1 MLVMELSDSVESLKG
16 VGVVLS
22 KKLNRLGVKTIG
34 DLIRY
39 FPRKYQD
46 YSVVLPLNKLKP
58 GPISVKGTFK
68 EVKGRYVRRG
78 MHITEAILTDD
89 TSSVRVVWFNQP
101 YRAAGI
107 KSGQQYFVSGIFGL
121 SNQHMQIMNPSAELV
136 SSFPLNTAR
145 IIPIYREMKGIT
157 SAEIRRVVKTALHA
171 KMKIQSNLPINIEKK
186 YKLGPMSSAL
196 AHIHFPDSLSEI
208 ETAKRRLGFE
218 EVFELILAHMLIK
231 QETNRES
238 ALTVS
243 FDKKLAQDFVRH
255 LPFKL
260 TNSQRLTTWE
270 AYKDIEKKRP
280 MNRLVE
286 GDVGSGKTVVAAMLT
301 AMTINQGYQ
310 VAVMAPTEIL
320 ARQHAK
326 TMYDLLGPLNLS
338 DKVSLLVGS
347 MTKSQKK
354 VAVDNIT
361 NGSVQCIVG
370 THALIQDSVDIRK
383 LALVVVDEQHRFGVE
398 QRKKLLKKTGHMPH
412 MLSMTATPIPRSL
425 ALTVYGD
432 LDISI
437 LKEKPPGRK
446 QVITK
451 LVPPNNR
458 LELYKKIDK
467 DIAEGC
473 QAFVVCPMIEESSA
487 TPGKSVTNIYKELQ
501 KLLPSRKVGLLHGKM
516 KSDVKQCM
524 MQDFIDKKIDIL
536 VSTTVIEVGVDV
548 PNATVM
554 FIEAP
559 ERFGLAQIHQLRGRI
574 GRGGH
579 QGYCYLMLSDEKK
592 PSKRLLAISQ
602 SNDGFRLAELDLEL
616 RGPGAIYGTYQHGD
630 LDLRMANLSDTVLL
644 KQARAAATEIIN
656 QSENLLQYPG
666 LKERID
672 SLQKIVHL
680 N

>member
-16 VGVVLS
+16 VGAVLAQ
-22 KKLNRLGVKTIG
+22 KFNRLGIKTIE
-34 DLIRY
+34 DLIWY

-58 GPISVKGTFK
+58 GPISVKGSFK
-68 EVKGRYVRRG
+68 QVKGRYVRRG
-78 MHITEAILTDD
+78 MHITEAVLSDD
-89 TSSVRVVWFNQP
+89 TNSVRVVWFNQP
-101 YRAAGI
+101 YRAVGI
-107 KSGQQYFVSGIFGL
+107 KSGQQYFVSGVFEL

-136 SSFPLNTAR
+136 SSFPVNTAR

-157 SAEIRRVVKTALHA
+157 STEIRRAVKTALQA
-171 KMKIQSNLPINIEKK
+171 KMNIQGNLPIKIEQQ
-186 YKLGPMSSAL
+186 YKLGPLGSAL
-196 AHIHFPDSLSEI
+196 AQIHFPESLSDIEI
-208 ETAKRRLGFE
+208 AKRRLGFE

-231 QETNRES
+231 KETNRES
-238 ALTVS
+238 ALAVH
-243 FDKKLAQDFVRH
+243 FDKNLAQDFVRH

-270 AYKDIEKKRP
+270 AYQNIEKKTP

-326 TMYDLLGPLNLS
+326 TMYDLLDPLGQS
-338 DKVSLLVGS
+338 DKVTLLVGN
-347 MTKSQKK
+347 MTKQQKK
-354 VAVDNIT
+354 VALDGIA
-361 NGSVQCIVG
+361 NGTVQCIVG
-370 THALIQDSVDIRK
+370 THSLIQDPVDMHR

-398 QRKKLLKKTGHMPH
+398 QRKKLLKKAGHMPH

-437 LKEKPPGRK
+437 LKEKPLGRK
-446 QVITK
+446 PVITK
-451 LVPPNNR
+451 LIPPNNR
-458 LELYKKIDK
+458 LELYKSMQK
-467 DIAEGC
+467 DMSDGR
-473 QAFVVCPMIEESSA
+473 QVFVVCPLIEESTVINA
-487 TPGKSVTNIYKELQ
+487 KSVTNVYNEL
-501 KLLPSRKVGLLHGKM
+501 KKMLPTRKVGLLHGKM
-516 KSDVKQCM
+516 KSDDKQKV

-548 PNATVM
+548 PNATIM
-554 FIEAP
+554 CIEAP

-579 QGYCYLMLSDEKK
+579 QGYCYLLLSDEKA
-592 PSKRLLAISQ
+592 PSKRLRAISQ
-602 SNDGFRLAELDLEL
+602 SSDGFKLAELDLQL

-630 LDLRMANLSDTVLL
+630 LDLRMANLTDTVLL
-644 KQARAAATEIIN
+644 KQAREAATEIIN
-656 QSENLLQYPG
+656 EGENLLQYPG
-666 LKERID
+666 LKKRVNE
-672 SLQKIVHL
+672 LQKIVHL

>member
-1 MLVMELSDSVESLKG
+1 MVLTDSVESLKG
-16 VGVVLS
+16 VGSVLAR
-22 KKLNRLGVKTIG
+22 KFKRLGIETVE

-39 FPRKYQD
+39 YPRKYQD
-46 YSVVLPLNKLKP
+46 YSVILPMNKLKP

-68 EVKGRYVRRG
+68 QIKGRYVRRG
-78 MHITEAILTDD
+78 MHITEAVLSDD

-101 YRAAGI
+101 YRAAAI
-107 KSGQQYFVSGIFGL
+107 KKNQSYFVSGVFEL

-136 SSFPLNTAR
+136 SSFPVNTAR

-157 SAEIRRVVKTALHA
+157 SVEIRRAVKTALIA
-171 KMKIQSNLPINIEKK
+171 KLSIKSNLPAQVEKRFN
-186 YKLGPMSSAL
+186 LEPLSTAL
-196 AHIHFPDSLSEI
+196 TQIHFPANQADI
-208 ETAKRRLGFE
+208 ESAKRRLGFE

-231 QETNRES
+231 KEADQEI
-238 ALTVS
+238 ALPVK
-243 FDKKLAQDFVRH
+243 FNKALAQDFVSH

-260 TNSQRLTTWE
+260 TNSQRITTWE
-270 AYKDIEKKRP
+270 AYQDIEKKKP

-286 GDVGSGKTVVAAMLT
+286 GDVGSGKTVVAAMLA

-310 VAVMAPTEIL
+310 VGMMAPTEIL

-326 TMYDLLGPLNLS
+326 TMYDLLNPLGLA

-347 MTKSQKK
+347 MTKPQKK
-354 VAVDNIT
+354 VALDNIA

-370 THALIQDSVDIRK
+370 THALIQDTVDMQK

-398 QRKKLLKKTGHMPH
+398 QRKKLLKKAGHMPH

-425 ALTVYGD
+425 ALTIYGD

-437 LKEKPPGRK
+437 LKDKPPGRK
-446 QVITK
+446 PAITRLIAPK
-451 LVPPNNR
+451 NR
-458 LELYKKIDK
+458 LELYKSVEK
-467 DIAEGC
+467 DIIDGR
-473 QAFVVCPMIEESSA
+473 QVFVVCPLIEDSSVVSA
-487 TPGKSVTNIYKELQ
+487 KSVTKVHDELQ
-501 KLLPSRKVGLLHGKM
+501 KLLPSRSVGLLHGKM
-516 KSDVKQCM
+516 KPEIKQAV
-524 MQDFIDKKIDIL
+524 MQDFIDRKIDIL

-548 PNATVM
+548 PNATTM

-579 QGYCYLMLSDEKK
+579 QGYCYLLLSDDKT
-592 PSKRLLAISQ
+592 PSRRLRAISQ

-630 LDLRMANLSDTVLL
+630 LDLRMANLNDTNLL
-644 KQARAAATEIIN
+644 KQARQAATQIIN
-656 QSENLLQYPG
+656 EGVNLLQYPS
-666 LKERID
+666 LKERIGK
-672 SLQKIVHL
+672 LQKIVHL